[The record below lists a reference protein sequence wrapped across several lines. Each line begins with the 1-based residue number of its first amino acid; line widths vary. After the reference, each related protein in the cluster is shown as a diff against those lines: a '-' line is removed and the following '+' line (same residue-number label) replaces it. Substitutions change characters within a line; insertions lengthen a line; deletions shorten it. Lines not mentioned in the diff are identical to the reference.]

1 MACVSLV
8 PGCYL
13 TLCASDQRQ
22 LFSACRSFDGGAPSV
37 KMGDIVLPT
46 FAKPTD
52 FSARRFKPLA
62 GKSATDLQLVINV
75 I

>member
-1 MACVSLV
+1 MSFF
-8 PGCYL
+8 PGCSMPQR
-13 TLCASDQRQ
+13 ASDLRQRHVMR
-22 LFSACRSFDGGAPSV
+22 RSFDGGAPSV